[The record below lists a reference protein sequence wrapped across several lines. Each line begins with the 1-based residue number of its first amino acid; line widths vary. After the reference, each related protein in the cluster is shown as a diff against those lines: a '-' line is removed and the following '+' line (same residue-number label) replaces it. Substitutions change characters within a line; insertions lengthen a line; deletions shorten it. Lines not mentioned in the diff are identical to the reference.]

1 MPRRSAVVVPM
12 LLAAVAVAVA
22 VAVAAVAVAPATAQ
36 AQSRTSLYDTF
47 LVSKAQDGGLPDGP
61 SRNAVF
67 SQDGRRAS
75 VLAFESD
82 ATNIVSGDTNG
93 LTDVFYQE
101 RKDNGSGGEPWVS
114 RGTRLV
120 SKGRGG
126 TPANGRSYGAA
137 VDGDS
142 SSGNGNANTAPTC
155 IAFVSEASNLV
166 PGDTNRKAD
175 AFVYV
180 VRTGRIER
188 VSVSSTGTQSN
199 GDTFD
204 VAVDGTCS
212 RVAFTSY
219 ATNIA
224 QTDNGPSK
232 NPNYG
237 ASKTDE
243 PLSGVKNVYVHVLGA
258 EKDSDKS
265 LIGLTFLAS
274 ATNTG
279 KPSNKDSYDPS
290 WSLRTGQAL
299 AFTSNATNLDAR
311 DRNNFPDVY
320 VKGMGRV
327 IRFFGKPGSRVKL
340 ATLVTKIRV
349 ASVNPDT
356 QRAGNGPST
365 NGSVSDQGCSV
376 AFATQSTDIYGGDN
390 NSDSDIVRAD
400 IRGFMLE
407 NRILPKDPPGCRE
420 IEGSAAPKGDNIT
433 ITKIARGDHPTTAPV
448 SVGGGD
454 YITFTSD
461 ADTFPGVTKAVGD
474 ENGVS
479 DVFLWSGTRATG
491 NVTRLL
497 SADTDN
503 QQLVLPSFNAA
514 PSQRINYIMF
524 ETNDP
529 FADKVAAARFDF
541 GTTDRVA
548 IYAQANTGLDS
559 RFHQV
564 YMRYLGPKTIRPE

>member
-1 MPRRSAVVVPM
+1 LPRRFPVAAIVIAAAF
-12 LLAAVAVAVA
+12 AAVL
-22 VAVAAVAVAPATAQ
+22 PATAA
-36 AQSRTSLYDTF
+36 AQSRTSFYDTF
-47 LVSKAQDGGLPDGP
+47 LVSKATNGGLPDGP

-75 VLAFESD
+75 ILAFESE
-82 ATNIVSGDTNG
+82 ATNLVPGDTNG

-101 RKDNGSGGEPWVS
+101 RRDNGTEGEPWVS

-120 SKGRGG
+120 SKGTGG
-126 TPANGRSYGAA
+126 RPANGRSYGAS

-142 SSGNGNANTAPTC
+142 SSANGNANTAPKC

-175 AFVYV
+175 AFVYFI
-180 VRTGRIER
+180 RTGKIQR
-188 VSVSSTGTQSN
+188 VSVSSTGVQSN
-199 GDTFD
+199 GDSFD
-204 VAVDGTCS
+204 VAIDGTCS

-224 QTDNGPSK
+224 QTTNGPAK

-237 ASKTDE
+237 INKTDK
-243 PLSGVKNVYVHVLGA
+243 PLSGVKNVFVHVIGA
-258 EKDSDKS
+258 EKDSDKG

-279 KPSNKDSYDPS
+279 KPGNKDSFDPS
-290 WSLRTGQAL
+290 WALRTGQAL
-299 AFTSNATNLDAR
+299 SFTSNATNLDAR
-311 DRNNFPDVY
+311 DRNNFSDVY
-320 VKGMGRV
+320 VKGMSRV
-327 IRFFGKPGSRVKL
+327 IQFFGKPGSRIKL
-340 ATLVTKIRV
+340 ATLVTKVRV
-349 ASVNPDT
+349 VSVNPDT

-365 NGSVSDQGCSV
+365 NGSTSDQGCSV
-376 AFATQSTDIYGGDN
+376 AFATTSTDIYGGDN
-390 NSDSDIVRAD
+390 DAQSDVVRAD
-400 IRGFMLE
+400 IRGFML
-407 NRILPKDPPGCRE
+407 RFKILPKDPEGCRE
-420 IEGSAAPKGDNIT
+420 IEGSAAPAGDT
-433 ITKIARGDHPTTAPV
+433 IKISKIARGNGATTLPV

-454 YITFTSD
+454 YITFTSEASD
-461 ADTFPGVTKAVGD
+461 FPGVTAAVGD
-474 ENGVS
+474 ENGVG

-503 QQLVLPSFNAA
+503 DQLTLPSFNAA

-541 GTTDRVA
+541 GTTDRAA
-548 IYAQANTGLDS
+548 IYAQANTGPTS
-559 RFHQV
+559 RFHQI

>member
-1 MPRRSAVVVPM
+1 MPRRLAV
-12 LLAAVAVAVA
+12 LLAAL
-22 VAVAAVAVAPATAQ
+22 AAAFGGLVPASAL

-47 LVSKAQDGGLPDGP
+47 LVSKSNDGGLPDGP
-61 SRNAVF
+61 SRNAAF

-82 ATNIVSGDTNG
+82 ATNILSGDTNG
-93 LTDVFYQE
+93 VTDVFYQE
-101 RKDNGSGGEPWVS
+101 RQDNGTEGEPWIS

-120 SKGRGG
+120 SKGMNGQ
-126 TPANGRSYGAA
+126 PANGRSFGPSI
-137 VDGDS
+137 DGDS
-142 SSGNGNANTAPTC
+142 SSANGNANTAPKC
-155 IAFVSEASNLV
+155 IAFVSDASNLV
-166 PGDTNRKAD
+166 PGDTNRKSD
-175 AFVYV
+175 AFVYFI
-180 VRTGRIER
+180 RT
-188 VSVSSTGTQSN
+188 
-199 GDTFD
+199 
-204 VAVDGTCS
+204 VAIDGTCS

-224 QTDNGPSK
+224 QTTNGPPR

-237 ASKTDE
+237 INKTDK
-243 PLSGVKNVYVHVLGA
+243 PLSGVKNVFVHVIGA
-258 EKDSDKS
+258 EKDSDKG

-279 KPSNKDSYDPS
+279 KSGNKDSFDPS

-299 AFTSNATNLDAR
+299 SFTSNATNLDPR
-311 DRNNFPDVY
+311 DTNNFSDVY
-320 VKGMGRV
+320 VKGMSRV
-327 IRFFGKPGSRVKL
+327 IQFFGKPGSRIKL
-340 ATLVTKIRV
+340 ATLVTKVRV
-349 ASVNPDT
+349 VSVNPDT

-365 NGSVSDQGCSV
+365 NGSTSDQGCSV
-376 AFATQSTDIYGGDN
+376 AFQTQSTDIYGGDN
-390 NSDSDIVRAD
+390 DAQPDVVRAD
-400 IRGFMLE
+400 IRGFML
-407 NRILPKDPPGCRE
+407 RFKVLPKDPQGCRE
-420 IEGSAAPKGDNIT
+420 IEGSAAPAGDTIK
-433 ITKIARGDHPTTAPV
+433 ITKIARGNGPTTGPW

-461 ADTFPGVTKAVGD
+461 ASDFPGVTAARKD
-474 ENGVS
+474 ENGVG

-503 QQLVLPSFNAA
+503 DQLTLPSFNAA
-514 PSQRINYIMF
+514 PSQRINYILF

-541 GTTDRVA
+541 GTTDRAA
-548 IYAQANTGLDS
+548 IYAAANTGPTS

>member
-1 MPRRSAVVVPM
+1 MPRRPLV
-12 LLAAVAVAVA
+12 LLPVL
-22 VAVAAVAVAPATAQ
+22 VAAFAGLVPTAAL

-47 LVSKAQDGGLPDGP
+47 LVSKSKDGGLPDGP
-61 SRNAVF
+61 SRNAAF

-75 VLAFESD
+75 VLTFESD
-82 ATNIVSGDTNG
+82 ASDIVSGDTNG
-93 LTDVFYQE
+93 VTDVFYQE
-101 RKDNGSGGEPWVS
+101 RQDNGTEGEPWIS

-120 SKGRGG
+120 SKGMNGQ
-126 TPANGRSYGAA
+126 PANGRSFGPA

-142 SSGNGNANTAPTC
+142 SSGNGNANTAPKC
-155 IAFVSEASNLV
+155 IAFVSDASNLV
-166 PGDTNRKAD
+166 PGDTNRKSD
-175 AFVYV
+175 AFVYFI
-180 VRTGRIER
+180 RTGKIQR
-188 VSVSSTGTQSN
+188 VSVSSTGAQSN

-204 VAVDGTCS
+204 VAIDGTCS

-224 QTDNGPSK
+224 QTTNGPAK

-237 ASKTDE
+237 VNKTDK
-243 PLSGVKNVYVHVLGA
+243 PLSGVKNVFVHVLGA
-258 EKDSDKS
+258 EKDSDKG

-279 KPSNKDSYDPS
+279 KPGNKDSFDPS

-299 AFTSNATNLDAR
+299 SFTSNATNLDSR
-311 DRNNFPDVY
+311 DKNNFSDVY
-320 VKGMGRV
+320 VKGLSRV
-327 IRFFGKPGSRVKL
+327 IQFFGKPGSRVKL

-349 ASVNPDT
+349 VSVNPDT

-365 NGSVSDQGCSV
+365 NGSTSDQGCSV
-376 AFATQSTDIYGGDN
+376 AFQTQSTDIYGGDN
-390 NSDSDIVRAD
+390 NPQPDVVRAD
-400 IRGFMLE
+400 IRGFML
-407 NRILPKDPPGCRE
+407 RYKILPKDPQGCRE
-420 IEGSAAPKGDNIT
+420 IEGSAAPAGDSIK
-433 ITKIARGDHPTTAPV
+433 ITKIARGDGPTTGPW

-461 ADTFPGVTKAVGD
+461 ADDFPGVTAAKKD
-474 ENGVS
+474 ENGVG

-491 NVTRLL
+491 SVTRLL

-503 QQLVLPSFNAA
+503 DQLTLPSFNAA

-541 GTTDRVA
+541 GTTDRAA
-548 IYAQANTGLDS
+548 IYAAANTGPAS